1 MTDDNTQ
8 PLSTLRP
15 PAGATKRRKR
25 IGRGIGSGHG
35 KTSTRGHKGYF
46 ARSGAKRRP
55 GKEGGQMPLIR
66 RLPKVGFWN
75 PFRVEYQVV
84 NLADL
89 EKATGTSF
97 DLATL
102 KKQGLV
108 DRAGR
113 PVKILGNGEISR
125 AVTVHANAFSESAKE
140 KIAAAGGRCEIVPL
154 KSGVEKKA

>member
-1 MTDDNTQ
+1 MD
-8 PLSTLRP
+8 LSTLTP
-15 PAGATKRRKR
+15 PTGATKNRKR
-25 IGRGIGSGHG
+25 VGRGIGSGHG

-46 ARSGAKRRP
+46 SRSGARRRP

-84 NLADL
+84 NLAALD
-89 EKATGTSF
+89 KATGDTF
-97 DLATL
+97 DLVTL

-108 DRAGR
+108 RHVGR
-113 PVKILGNGEISR
+113 PVKVLGHGALSR
-125 AVTVHANAFSESAKE
+125 AVTIHANAFSESAKE

-154 KSGVEKKA
+154 KSEPAPKA